1 MLPNPQPVIRL
12 TAAEF
17 REMFGNGT
25 ASADTREAM
34 RDLLDELPD
43 AARAAYNRE
52 NIRPKNT
59 SLIDVIETVLYHFD
73 HKNFAKVADNL
84 GIEKDALEM
93 LLIGYVLGREMQERR
108 AR

>member
-1 MLPNPQPVIRL
+1 MLHDTQPFIKL
-12 TAAEF
+12 TATEF
-17 REMFGNGT
+17 REMFGDGT
-25 ASADTREAM
+25 TSADTREAM

-43 AARAAYNRE
+43 AARTAYNRE

-59 SLIDVIETVLYHFD
+59 PLLTVIETVLYHFD
-73 HKNFAKVADNL
+73 RRNFAKVADEL